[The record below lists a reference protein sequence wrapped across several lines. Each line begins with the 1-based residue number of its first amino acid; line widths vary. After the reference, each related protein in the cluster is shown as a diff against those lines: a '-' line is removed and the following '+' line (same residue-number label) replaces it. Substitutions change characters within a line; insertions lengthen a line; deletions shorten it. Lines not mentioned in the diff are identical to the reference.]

1 MEFSGSNEEG
11 RGVGSYIRGVTP
23 VARGGGRQT
32 PPVAR
37 GGATGPFFSR
47 DLVANLK
54 KKITLRAC
62 RPMGGRPGD
71 IFEIFQNGN
80 IFLKFLFFKNIKK
93 KKAPLIHALK
103 QLKVLQIKLPAH

>member
-11 RGVGSYIRGVTP
+11 RGVASYIRGITP
-23 VARGGGRQT
+23 VARGGGDRPPAAPVGWAQWSPGGAAG

-37 GGATGPFFSR
+37 WGGDMPSFYFR

-54 KKITLRAC
+54 KKITLRTC

-71 IFEIFQNGN
+71 IFKIF
-80 IFLKFLFFKNIKK
+80 
-93 KKAPLIHALK
+93 
-103 QLKVLQIKLPAH
+103 